1 MNDRMYLVTGAAGFL
16 GSNICRQLTADGQKV
31 RALVLEGDPAAK
43 YIPEGVEIT
52 YGDLLNIPSLE
63 WFFDT
68 PAGVDVYVIHSA
80 SIVWTKMEENPKVRA
95 VNVDGTA
102 NIIDQCIKH
111 KVKKLVYIS
120 SFGAIPEAPHGEK
133 IKEVDNF
140 EQTEGLVGFYSVTK
154 AEATQLVLNAVKE
167 HPELDASVIHPTGI
181 CGPYDYAFGPVTS
194 MVMQFIKG
202 EMKMGISGTFNSVDV
217 RDLAADVIAACD
229 KGRRGECYILSN
241 MVVTMNDMLSISTRP
256 PGPPSSPMSFPKTSP
271 MWR

>member
-63 WFFDT
+63 RFFDT

-154 AEATQLVLNAVKE
+154 AEATQLVV
-167 HPELDASVIHPTGI
+167 
-181 CGPYDYAFGPVTS
+181 
-194 MVMQFIKG
+194 
-202 EMKMGISGTFNSVDV
+202 
-217 RDLAADVIAACD
+217 
-229 KGRRGECYILSN
+229 
-241 MVVTMNDMLSISTRP
+241 
-256 PGPPSSPMSFPKTSP
+256 PSPA
-271 MWR
+271 W

>member
-1 MNDRMYLVTGAAGFL
+1 
-16 GSNICRQLTADGQKV
+16 
-31 RALVLEGDPAAK
+31 
-43 YIPEGVEIT
+43 
-52 YGDLLNIPSLE
+52 
-63 WFFDT
+63 
-68 PAGVDVYVIHSA
+68 
-80 SIVWTKMEENPKVRA
+80 MEENPKVRA

-217 RDLAADVIAACD
+217 RDLAAGVIAACD

-241 MVVTMNDMLSISTRP
+241 MVVTM
-256 PGPPSSPMSFPKTSP
+256 SSPMSFPRTSP
-271 MWR
+271 MWRWFSWRSPANSPGRIRCSPISTFTC